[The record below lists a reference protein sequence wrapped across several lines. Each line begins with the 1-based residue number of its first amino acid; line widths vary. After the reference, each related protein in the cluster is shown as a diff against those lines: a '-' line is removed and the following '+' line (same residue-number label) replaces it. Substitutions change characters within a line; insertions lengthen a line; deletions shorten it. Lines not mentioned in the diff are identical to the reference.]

1 MNNLLLR
8 CAVFGSLS
16 FGMLGV
22 SEMSAQSFTP
32 GTTWTDN
39 TGTHIN
45 AHGGCVV
52 FHDGMYYWF
61 GEYREKNASAGI
73 SCYKSSDLYNW
84 TKVGLALTPYGSK
97 DDETF
102 QDVAPGRTLERPK
115 VIYNDKTGKWVMWIH
130 WENGADYSKARVAV
144 CTSDEIT
151 GPYKLVSTFR
161 PNNHDSRDQTLLK
174 SSDGTAYHFC
184 STNMNTDINVVKL
197 TDDATLDA
205 PAATGYTALT
215 PNGAKVAI
223 ETAKNEITT
232 GIQDSVDSAIDNALT
247 EGGKLDTAID
257 EAIQDKIDNGEIG
270 GSGTMAYVLTPTITT
285 PDRDATNVSTL
296 PTIVATAYRNVFED
310 DVRQHR
316 IFQVASDSSFGTLLV
331 NQNVNADSYAVTT
344 QLTPSTK
351 LYCRVRDVAVSGLQ
365 SEWSS
370 TVAFTT
376 AAGVVANTPVVTL
389 HGYADSPTDILSGL
403 TITTSEYSVS
413 GGALDAH
420 RATSWVIATK
430 DGTRANVWQSLE
442 DTTNKTS
449 ITVPDGTLQKGT
461 AYTLSVTF
469 HGTTSFDSSPAVVEF
484 TTSAD
489 FGTVNAPTLTVEGG
503 PNTVYE
509 TPTLTGGAFS
519 NTRDPD
525 THDMT
530 DWEVL
535 DATGATPIWQSLND
549 TSNKTTIRVAAGELA
564 NSTAYKARVRYHGA
578 KYGWSAYTTVD
589 FSTVAAFNVVNTPTI
604 TVQGAPSDVKE
615 TPVLTG
621 TAFGGINVTH
631 KSTDWKI
638 LKADDNAEV
647 WKSEGDTTN
656 LTTIK
661 VPKGI
666 LQVSTAYIFQVR
678 YNANEGVSSAWAQTT
693 ATCAAEFI
701 RYNYIGV
708 PGTSTFGVGLCTQD
722 IYESIDLKP
731 ADNCEVE
738 TDFQYGL
745 YVLNKEDTY
754 GTSSQLCLKWIP
766 KFYIAPLQVSYY
778 RPPSGTYDG
787 GNEWRNLNDNE
798 LEALLP
804 YVNVTKEQMK
814 EAQRRSPYN
823 AMVIAP
829 SSSFTDESDANS
841 HGFYLMR
848 GFVDGGKTQE
858 GFFIANTLTTTTPSS
873 TFDVDW
879 FYFGVKTQNNSGISL
894 WRAGSSLTYNKFD
907 NNVTSFL
914 SIPTTT
920 NAKGNFIYL
929 LHDSKYQCCSIFAWA
944 VISVLSLIQ
953 GQYATDTAQCAW
965 YDSTLIHNYPKGINQ
980 STRDV
985 DDASVTSST
994 VNASQGSVFVTAG
1007 YEKTTHN
1014 GSITGITNVNGWLR
1028 QFVIG
1033 SWGDGSKLLK
1043 RSASIYDITYDN
1055 VDTSGASFWETHD
1068 VSRVSS
1074 NWGGTKSSFPDL
1086 TGLDKDLFGVYGF
1099 GGNASQNS
1107 NEFGTDYHGRYGSNS
1122 AVVVGDDCN
1131 NGSGA
1136 GVFSRRNAGWA
1147 NSYYDQGFR
1156 AMAYPHRANIDYDVA
1171 PPSGG
1176 NSGITTASQ
1185 LLSLQK

>member
-1 MNNLLLR
+1 MTTEELKKIAATYAAADHAGTVDDPIPQQLLYTKTAEDGTKKVYTVAAGVTISSGGTGSVNDATNLVKGVTMLSD
-8 CAVFGSLS
+8 AVDS
-16 FGMLGV
+16 
-22 SEMSAQSFTP
+22 
-32 GTTWTDN
+32 D
-39 TGTHIN
+39 
-45 AHGGCVV
+45 
-52 FHDGMYYWF
+52 
-61 GEYREKNASAGI
+61 KNAASGVTAATPLAVKNALAEAKAYTDTHAGTSADATDAVKGI
-73 SCYKSSDLYNW
+73 NMLSDAIDSDL
-84 TKVGLALTPYGSK
+84 
-97 DDETF
+97 D
-102 QDVAPGRTLERPK
+102 
-115 VIYNDKTGKWVMWIH
+115 
-130 WENGADYSKARVAV
+130 
-144 CTSDEIT
+144 
-151 GPYKLVSTFR
+151 
-161 PNNHDSRDQTLLK
+161 
-174 SSDGTAYHFC
+174 
-184 STNMNTDINVVKL
+184 
-197 TDDATLDA
+197 
-205 PAATGYTALT
+205 AATGVTAATPKAVKLALAEAKRYT
-215 PNGAKVAI
+215 
-223 ETAKNEITT
+223 
-232 GIQDSVDSAIDNALT
+232 
-247 EGGKLDTAID
+247 D
-257 EAIQDKIDNGEIG
+257 ENG
-270 GSGTMAYVLTPTITT
+270 GSGGTLAYVLTPTITT
-285 PDRDATNVSTL
+285 PAHDATNISTL

-310 DVRQHR
+310 DARQHR
-316 IFQVASDSSFGTLLV
+316 VFQVASDNSFGSPLV
-331 NQNVNADSYAVTT
+331 NQNVNADSYVVTS

-365 SEWSS
+365 SEWSP

-420 RATSWVIATK
+420 RATSWVITTK
-430 DGTRANVWQSLE
+430 DGTRASVWQSLE

-484 TTSAD
+484 TTSTD
-489 FGTVNAPTLTVEGG
+489 FGTVNAPTLSVEGG

-519 NTRDPD
+519 NTRDAD

-549 TSNKTTIRVAAGELA
+549 TSNKTTIDVQAGKLL

-604 TVQGAPSDVKE
+604 TVQGAPSGVKE

-638 LKADDNAEV
+638 LKADDNTEV
-647 WKSEGDTTN
+647 WKSEGDATN

-708 PGTSTFGVGLCTQD
+708 PGTATFGVGLAEPSV
-722 IYESIDLKP
+722 YEAVQLEP
-731 ADNCEVE
+731 AENCEVE

-745 YVLNKEDTY
+745 YERGTY
-754 GTSSQLCLKWIP
+754 HSDIGNYIGLKFIP
-766 KFYIAPLQVSYY
+766 KFYLCPLQKEEGS
-778 RPPSGTYDG
+778 T
-787 GNEWRNLNDNE
+787 NLSDSE
-798 LEALLP
+798 LDALLP
-804 YVNVTKEQMK
+804 YVEVTKEQMK
-814 EAQRRSPYN
+814 EAQRRSPHN
-823 AMVIAP
+823 ALVVAP
-829 SSSFTDESDANS
+829 SEMFANEADANS

-848 GFVDGGKTQE
+848 GFVDGGKEQP
-858 GFFIANTLTTTTPSS
+858 GFFIANAVATTYWDDP
-873 TFDVDW
+873 
-879 FYFGVKTQNNSGISL
+879 
-894 WRAGSSLTYNKFD
+894 
-907 NNVTSFL
+907 TSFL
-914 SIPTTT
+914 SIGAMDKATYGNSTELFRSSFGYASSIFLDTSEGISIPKAP
-920 NAKGNFIYL
+920 NAKGNFISTL
-929 LHDSKYQCCSIFAWA
+929 AGTPYQCCSIFAWA

-965 YDSTLIHNYPKGINQ
+965 YDSTLVHNYPKGINQ
-980 STRDV
+980 YTKDV
-985 DDASVTSST
+985 DDASVTSSR
-994 VNASQGSVFVTAG
+994 VDGSQGSVFVTAG

-1014 GSITGITNVNGWLR
+1014 GSITGITNVNSWLW
-1028 QFVIG
+1028 QYVIG

-1055 VDTSGASFWETHD
+1055 VDNSGASFWETHD

-1074 NWGGTKSSFPDL
+1074 NWSGTKSSFPDL
-1086 TGLDKDLFGVYGF
+1086 TGADKDLFGVYAF
-1099 GGNASQNS
+1099 GGNPSNNS
-1107 NEFGTDYHGRYGSNS
+1107 AEFGKDYHYRNGGYS
-1122 AVVVGDDCN
+1122 AVLVGGGYS
-1131 NGSGA
+1131 NGSSA
-1136 GVFSRRNAGWA
+1136 GVFSRYSGNWTG
-1147 NSYYDQGFR
+1147 SYADRGFR
-1156 AMAYPHRANIDYDVA
+1156 AMAYPRA
-1171 PPSGG
+1171 S
-1176 NSGITTASQ
+1176 
-1185 LLSLQK
+1185 